1 MEQWKAIP
9 GFSRY
14 EASNTGHL
22 RSLNYKNSGKVKLI
36 VPALSGGYLKTMLL
50 SDDGKYYSWMVHK
63 WVALAW
69 LGPRLEFEVNHK
81 SGIKTDNSVE
91 NLEYCTRSENIQ
103 HAFDNGLI
111 LPRRGTKNNLS
122 KLTEEQVK
130 EIRNFA
136 NNCIGRYYGRK
147 ELAKKYGVSECT
159 IKEVVNRRR
168 NIWSHV

>member
-1 MEQWKAIP
+1 MEQWKPIP

-14 EASNTGHL
+14 EASNLGNL
-22 RSLNYKNSGKVKLI
+22 RSLNYKKTGKVKLI
-36 VPALSGGYLKTMLL
+36 KPAISGGYLKTMLL
-50 SDDGKYYSWMVHK
+50 SDGGKYYSWNVHK

-81 SGIKTDNSVE
+81 NGLKTDNSVV
-91 NLEYCTRSENIQ
+91 NLEYCTRSQNVQ

-111 LPRRGTKNNLS
+111 LPRKGKDNNLS
-122 KLTEEQVK
+122 KLTEQQVI
-130 EIRNFA
+130 EIREHVKNHK
-136 NNCIGRYYGRK
+136 GRYYGRK
-147 ELAKKYGVSECT
+147 ELSAKYGVAECT